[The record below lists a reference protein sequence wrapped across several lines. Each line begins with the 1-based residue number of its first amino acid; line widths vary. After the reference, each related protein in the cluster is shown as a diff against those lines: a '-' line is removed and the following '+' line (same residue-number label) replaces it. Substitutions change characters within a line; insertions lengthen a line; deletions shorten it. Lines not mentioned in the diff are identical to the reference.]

1 MKYAKKICYSF
12 IALVVLALCI
22 FSGVQTRRVGLYRDR
37 CDYYRMELATA
48 TNREQQLTDAVD
60 GCFESVRRTEEILS
74 STSNTVGDLRKKLAE
89 VRKEYEAMAERLS
102 SVRGNIDSGVTE

>member
-1 MKYAKKICYSF
+1 
-12 IALVVLALCI
+12 
-22 FSGVQTRRVGLYRDR
+22 
-37 CDYYRMELATA
+37 MEYTAA

-89 VRKEYEAMAERLS
+89 VRKEYETMAERLS
-102 SVRGNIDSGVTE
+102 SVRGTIDSGDTE